1 MNNKLNKLKNKRPD
15 DLKDHHM
22 PQNFDISLKAYGGG
36 GTSKSLNPSP
46 KKLNPQSMKGFEK
59 QYKNIID
66 YIVRITHTI
75 WEEKNIGYIYDT
87 YSPDCLVWDE
97 FGLQSGSE
105 KIVSDTIHTNNAFP
119 DIRLFADEVIWAG
132 DEKTSFHTS
141 HRTIITGTNTGF
153 SKFSKPT
160 GKTVRLF
167 CIANCVAKNNEI
179 YYENVVYDTAGLI
192 KQLGLDL
199 HEVAKQIA
207 NEGVRGPFAPDF
219 KKTKPK
225 RKISKLKPISYE
237 IPNNIKNLREFV
249 HAVYDTIWN
258 RRNFSALNNAYANNV
273 EFEGST
279 GRKFKGIDKLRNFI
293 ISMVACFPDLALSI
307 EDLYWMGNAQDG
319 YLVSIRWGAVGTH
332 KGNGIYGAP
341 TNRECYLW
349 GITQWEIKN
358 NKIIKE
364 WTGFNE
370 LAILIQL
377 LGDKKSSFNFD
388 KINNRG

>member
-1 MNNKLNKLKNKRPD
+1 MKNKKVKDLRPMQ
-15 DLKDHHM
+15 LKDHHM
-22 PQNFDISLKAYGGG
+22 PKNFDISLKAYGGG
-36 GTSKSLNPSP
+36 GTFKSLNPNP
-46 KKLNPQSMKGFEK
+46 KKLKPQSMKGFEA

-66 YIVRITHTI
+66 YIVRITYTI

-87 YSPDCLVWDE
+87 YSKDCRVWDE
-97 FGLQSGSE
+97 FGLQFGSE
-105 KIVSDTIHTNNAFP
+105 KIVSDTVHTNNAFP

-132 DEKTSFHTS
+132 DEKASFHTS
-141 HRTIITGTNTGF
+141 HRTIITGTNSGF

-199 HEVAKQIA
+199 HQVAKQIA
-207 NEGVRGPFAPDF
+207 NEGSIGPFAPDF
-219 KKTKPK
+219 KNSKPK
-225 RKISKLKPISYE
+225 RKITKLKPISYE
-237 IPNNIKNLREFV
+237 IPETVKDVRKFV
-249 HAVYDTIWN
+249 HAVYETIWN
-258 RRNFSALNNAYANNV
+258 RRNFSAINDVFSNNI

-279 GRKFKGIDKLRNFI
+279 GRKFKGVKQLRKFI
-293 ISMVACFPDLALSI
+293 ISIVASFPDLALSI
-307 EDLYWMGNAQDG
+307 EDLYWMGNTKDG
-319 YLVSIRWGAVGTH
+319 FLISIRWGAVGTH
-332 KGNGIYGAP
+332 KGNGIYGPP

-370 LAILIQL
+370 LAILMQL
-377 LGDKKSSFNFD
+377 LGDKK
-388 KINNRG
+388 

>member
-1 MNNKLNKLKNKRPD
+1 
-15 DLKDHHM
+15 M
-22 PQNFDISLKAYGGG
+22 PKNFDISLKAYGGG
-36 GTSKSLNPSP
+36 GTSKSLNPNP
-46 KKLNPQSMKGFEK
+46 KKLKSQSMKGFEA

-66 YIVRITHTI
+66 YIVRITYTI

-87 YSPDCLVWDE
+87 YSKDCRVWDE
-97 FGLQSGSE
+97 FGLQFGSE
-105 KIVSDTIHTNNAFP
+105 KIVSDTVHTNNAFP

-132 DEKTSFHTS
+132 DEKASFHTS
-141 HRTIITGTNTGF
+141 HRTIITGTNSGF

-199 HEVAKQIA
+199 HQVAKQIA
-207 NEGVRGPFAPDF
+207 NEGSIGPFAPDF
-219 KKTKPK
+219 KNSKPK
-225 RKISKLKPISYE
+225 RKITKLKPISYE
-237 IPNNIKNLREFV
+237 IPETVKDVRKFV

-258 RRNFSALNNAYANNV
+258 RRNFSAINDVFSNNI

-279 GRKFKGIDKLRNFI
+279 GRKFKGVKQLRKFI
-293 ISMVACFPDLALSI
+293 ISIVASFPDLALSI
-307 EDLYWMGNAQDG
+307 EDLYWMGNTKDG
-319 YLVSIRWGAVGTH
+319 FLISIRWGAVGTH
-332 KGNGIYGAP
+332 KGNGIYGQP

-370 LAILIQL
+370 LAILMQL
-377 LGDKKSSFNFD
+377 LGDKK
-388 KINNRG
+388 

>member
-1 MNNKLNKLKNKRPD
+1 MKNKKVKDLRPMQ
-15 DLKDHHM
+15 LKDHHM
-22 PQNFDISLKAYGGG
+22 PKNFDISLKAYGGG
-36 GTSKSLNPSP
+36 GTFKSLNPNP
-46 KKLNPQSMKGFEK
+46 KKLKPQSMKGFEA

-66 YIVRITHTI
+66 YIVRITYTI

-87 YSPDCLVWDE
+87 YSKDCRVWDE
-97 FGLQSGSE
+97 FGLQFGSE
-105 KIVSDTIHTNNAFP
+105 KIVSDTVHTNNAFP

-132 DEKTSFHTS
+132 DEKASFHTS
-141 HRTIITGTNTGF
+141 HRTIITGTNSGF

-199 HEVAKQIA
+199 HQVAKQIA
-207 NEGVRGPFAPDF
+207 NEESIGPFAPDF
-219 KKTKPK
+219 KNSKPK
-225 RKISKLKPISYE
+225 RKITKLKPISYE
-237 IPNNIKNLREFV
+237 IPKIIKDVRKFV

-258 RRNFSALNNAYANNV
+258 RRNFSAINDVFSNNI

-279 GRKFKGIDKLRNFI
+279 GRKFKGVKQLRKFI
-293 ISMVACFPDLALSI
+293 ISIVASFPDLALSI
-307 EDLYWMGNAQDG
+307 EDLYWMGNTKDG
-319 YLVSIRWGAVGTH
+319 FLISIRWGAVGTH
-332 KGNGIYGAP
+332 KGNGIYGPP

-358 NKIIKE
+358 NKIMKE

-370 LAILIQL
+370 LAILMQL
-377 LGDKKSSFNFD
+377 LGDKK
-388 KINNRG
+388 

>member
-1 MNNKLNKLKNKRPD
+1 MYILIFRKFMKNKNIKIKDIKPK

-22 PQNFDISLKAYGGG
+22 PKNFDISLKAYGGG
-36 GTSKSLNPSP
+36 GSSKSLNSKP
-46 KKLNPQSMKGFEK
+46 KKLKYQSMKGFET

-66 YIVRITHTI
+66 YIVRITYTI

-87 YSPDCLVWDE
+87 YSPDCRVWDE

-105 KIVSDTIHTNNAFP
+105 KIVSDTVHTNNAFP

-132 DEKTSFHTS
+132 DENISFHTS

-160 GKTVRLF
+160 GKAVRLF

-199 HEVAKQIA
+199 HEVAKKIA
-207 NEGVRGPFAPDF
+207 NEGNIGPFAPDF
-219 KKTKPK
+219 KKSKPK
-225 RKISKLKPISYE
+225 RNIKKLKPISFE
-237 IPNNIKNLREFV
+237 IPKSIKNVREFV

-258 RRNFSALNNAYANNV
+258 RRDFSAIKNV
-273 EFEGST
+273 YSKNIEFEGST
-279 GRKFKGIDKLRNFI
+279 GRKFKGVLKLRSFI
-293 ISMVACFPDLALSI
+293 ISLIAAFPDLALSI
-307 EDLYWMGNAQDG
+307 EDLYWMGNTQDG
-319 YLVSIRWGAVGTH
+319 YLVSVRWGAVGTH
-332 KGNGIYGAP
+332 KGNGIYGSP

-349 GITQWEIKN
+349 GITQWEIKD
-358 NKIIKE
+358 NKIVKE

-370 LAILIQL
+370 LAILMQL
-377 LGDKKSSFNFD
+377 LGDKK
-388 KINNRG
+388 

>member
-1 MNNKLNKLKNKRPD
+1 MAIYDCFSYLDEDLLLDLRLNILNQYVDYFVIVEGDKTWQNNSKKLKFKLDNFQKFKDKIIYIPVKDMPEGDNPYKRENHQRNAISQGLKNASD
-15 DLKDHHM
+15 EDIIIVSDLDEI
-22 PQNFDISLKAYGGG
+22 PN
-36 GTSKSLNPSP
+36 P
-46 KKLNPQSMKGFEK
+46 KKLKPQSMNGFET

-87 YSPDCLVWDE
+87 YSPDCIVWDE

-132 DEKTSFHTS
+132 NEKTSFHTS

-160 GKTVRLF
+160 GKSVRLF

-225 RKISKLKPISYE
+225 RKMSKLKPIRYE

-249 HAVYDTIWN
+249 HAVYDTI
-258 RRNFSALNNAYANNV
+258 
-273 EFEGST
+273 
-279 GRKFKGIDKLRNFI
+279 
-293 ISMVACFPDLALSI
+293 
-307 EDLYWMGNAQDG
+307 
-319 YLVSIRWGAVGTH
+319 
-332 KGNGIYGAP
+332 
-341 TNRECYLW
+341 
-349 GITQWEIKN
+349 
-358 NKIIKE
+358 
-364 WTGFNE
+364 
-370 LAILIQL
+370 
-377 LGDKKSSFNFD
+377 
-388 KINNRG
+388 

>member
-1 MNNKLNKLKNKRPD
+1 MKNKKVKDLRPMQ
-15 DLKDHHM
+15 LKDHHM
-22 PQNFDISLKAYGGG
+22 PKNFDISLKAYGGG
-36 GTSKSLNPSP
+36 GTSKSLNPNP
-46 KKLNPQSMKGFEK
+46 KKLKPQSMKGFEA

-66 YIVRITHTI
+66 YIVRITYTI

-87 YSPDCLVWDE
+87 YSKDCRVWDE
-97 FGLQSGSE
+97 FGLQFGSE
-105 KIVSDTIHTNNAFP
+105 KIVSDTVHTNNAFP

-132 DEKTSFHTS
+132 DEKASFHTS
-141 HRTIITGTNTGF
+141 HRTIITGTNSGF

-199 HEVAKQIA
+199 HQVAKQIA
-207 NEGVRGPFAPDF
+207 NEGSIGPFAPDF
-219 KKTKPK
+219 KNSKPK
-225 RKISKLKPISYE
+225 RKITKLKPISYE
-237 IPNNIKNLREFV
+237 IPKIIKDVRKFV

-258 RRNFSALNNAYANNV
+258 RRNFSAINDVFSNNI

-279 GRKFKGIDKLRNFI
+279 GRKFKGVKQLRKFI
-293 ISMVACFPDLALSI
+293 ISIVASFPDLALSI
-307 EDLYWMGNAQDG
+307 EDLYWMGNTKDG
-319 YLVSIRWGAVGTH
+319 FLISIRWGAVGTH
-332 KGNGIYGAP
+332 KGNGIYGPP

-370 LAILIQL
+370 LAILMQL
-377 LGDKKSSFNFD
+377 LGDKK
-388 KINNRG
+388 

>member
-1 MNNKLNKLKNKRPD
+1 MNKLNKIKNNKPD

-36 GTSKSLNPSP
+36 GSSKSLNPNP
-46 KKLNPQSMKGFEK
+46 KKLKPQSMRGFEK

-66 YIVRITHTI
+66 YIVRITFTI

-132 DEKTSFHTS
+132 NEKSSFHTS

-160 GKTVRLF
+160 GKSVRLF

-219 KKTKPK
+219 KNKKPK
-225 RKISKLKPISYE
+225 RKISKLKPISFE
-237 IPNNIKNLREFV
+237 IPKNIKNLRQFV
-249 HAVYDTIWN
+249 HAVYDSIWN
-258 RRNFSALNNAYANNV
+258 RRNFAAINLAYSNNV
-273 EFEGST
+273 E
-279 GRKFKGIDKLRNFI
+279 LRVQQVEN
-293 ISMVACFPDLALSI
+293 L
-307 EDLYWMGNAQDG
+307 
-319 YLVSIRWGAVGTH
+319 
-332 KGNGIYGAP
+332 
-341 TNRECYLW
+341 
-349 GITQWEIKN
+349 
-358 NKIIKE
+358 KE
-364 WTGFNE
+364 
-370 LAILIQL
+370 
-377 LGDKKSSFNFD
+377 
-388 KINNRG
+388 